1 MLDQIAS
8 FIQGHDRFAIST
20 HISPEADALGSALA
34 VYWAL
39 KRLGKR
45 TVVVMRDP
53 VPRNL
58 DFLPGAAQVVGPGA
72 FDDDAYEQAI
82 FVDCA
87 RANRVGEELYER
99 FQGRFLINLDHHG
112 DNPRFGNLHHVRDR
126 ASATM
131 VVDELLDALELP
143 LNEALATCLYAGL
156 VADTGAFCN
165 ANADAEAMASA
176 SKWVLAGADPHW
188 ISKNMF
194 ERQRLNEVQLMA
206 HALAGAE
213 LRDGVVWCAVT
224 HEAFCRYGVHP
235 NDTDGIIGQLRSID
249 GAEVAVLFKEVD
261 PGKVKVSLRAKG
273 AASVNGIA
281 QRFGGGGHVRAA
293 GCFVE
298 GALEAVAQDV
308 LTCAWDELKAAPGA
322 AW

>member
-34 VYWAL
+34 VFWAL
-39 KRLGKR
+39 RCLGKR
-45 TVVVMRDP
+45 VVVVMRDP
-53 VPRNL
+53 IPRNL
-58 DFLPGAAQVVGPGA
+58 DFLPGANQVISPNA

-87 RANRVGEELYER
+87 RANRVGQELYER

-112 DNPRFGNLHHVRDR
+112 DNPRFGNLHHIRDR

-131 VVDELLDALELP
+131 IVDELLEALEVP
-143 LNEALATCLYAGL
+143 LDETLATCLYAGL
-156 VADTGAFCN
+156 VADTGSFCN
-165 ANADAEAMASA
+165 ANTDAEAMAAA
-176 SKWVLAGADPHW
+176 SKWVEAGANPHW

-194 ERQRLNEVQLMA
+194 ERHRLNEVQLMA
-206 HALAGAE
+206 FALSQTE
-213 LRDGVVWCAVT
+213 SRDGVVWCAVP
-224 HEAFCRYGVHP
+224 HEAFCRFDVHP
-235 NDTDGIIGQLRSID
+235 NDTDGIISQLRSIQ
-249 GAEVAVLFKEVD
+249 GAQVAALFKEVD

-273 AASVNGIA
+273 EVSVNGIA
-281 QRFGGGGHVRAA
+281 RRFGGGGHVRAA

-298 GALEAVAQDV
+298 GALEQVAQDV
-308 LTCAWDELKAAPGA
+308 LACAWDHLRTAPGTG
-322 AW
+322 